1 MTEQRSV
8 WKALGALHAV
18 VYFHP
23 QAANAYRGIGLRGYW
38 SGYFASRS
46 AALGTPSARV
56 VTALFHGF
64 APAMVERA
72 IPDAWTRAAPA
83 DILKERGRLAVDALQ
98 RCLPDGDIGSLVGE
112 LQTAVAGLDFAG
124 KPLAAAHADCAG
136 PAGNIGELWQAA
148 TVLREYRGDVH
159 IAALTA
165 HGLDGIS
172 ADALQVAVGAA
183 AADHQQ
189 TRGWDDEA
197 WAEAVQG
204 LAERG
209 WVDPAGH
216 ATDEGRTRRED
227 VEEMTDVACGS
238 TLDALSPA
246 SVATL
251 KTLAWAVVAAG
262 AIPKA

>member
-23 QAANAYRGIGLRGYW
+23 EAANAYRAIGLRGYW

-72 IPDAWTRAAPA
+72 IPDAWTLAAPA

-98 RCLPDGDIGSLVGE
+98 QCLPEGDIGSLNDE
-112 LQTAVAGLDFAG
+112 LQTAADRLDFAG
-124 KPLAAAHADCAG
+124 KPLAAAHADCAA
-136 PAGNIGELWQAA
+136 PAGHIGELWQAA

-159 IAALTA
+159 IAVLTA

-172 ADALQVAVGAA
+172 ADALHVAVGAA
-183 AADHQQ
+183 AADHQK
-189 TRGWDDEA
+189 TRGWDDQA
-197 WAEAVQG
+197 WAAAVHE
-204 LAERG
+204 LAARG
-209 WVDPAGH
+209 WVDPAGL
-216 ATDEGRTRRED
+216 ATDEGRARRED
-227 VEEMTDVACGS
+227 IEESTDVACGS
-238 TLDALSPA
+238 ALNAMSSD
-246 SVATL
+246 SVAL
-251 KTLAWAVVAAG
+251 IKTLARAVVVAG